1 MVGGWEWVRRMLLGV
16 FARGFHPPIIAPA
29 PQAVVE
35 PMRTRRTLTRNSKPA
50 HQTANAINALR
61 SLYTQHSD
69 HERSG
74 ACRIFPGFSS
84 LTFDGPWQNG
94 SVKQARGKSNR
105 VDTVQ
110 SGWVEFCSQEAC
122 YHQKGDNPPG
132 DDHADSNY
140 LWVTCQERT

>member
-1 MVGGWEWVRRMLLGV
+1 MGVGSEDALGRIRPRVPPADYRARAPGRRRANEDTENIDEKLEAG
-16 FARGFHPPIIAPA
+16 APDCQCNQRSTQSLYA
-29 PQAVVE
+29 
-35 PMRTRRTLTRNSKPA
+35 TFGSRTL
-50 HQTANAINALR
+50 
-61 SLYTQHSD
+61 
-69 HERSG
+69 G